1 MSQENVETL
10 RQAVDAVNRRDK
22 ALWRAACDP
31 EIENIPPRDW
41 PESEPTRG
49 PDAIWDF
56 YVEAMDSWGTGIY
69 EITEITEVS
78 HGDLVAHIRG
88 ELQGKVSGAP
98 VIFSFWQ
105 VVKMRNG
112 TAVRIEWFTDRGD
125 ALKAVGLAE

>member
-22 ALWRAACDP
+22 GLWRAACDP

-69 EITEITEVS
+69 GYSEITEVS
-78 HGDLVAHIRG
+78 RDVLVAHIRG
-88 ELQGKVSGAP
+88 ELRGKVSDAP
-98 VIFSFWQ
+98 VTWSFWQ

-112 TAVRIEWFTDRGD
+112 TAMRIEWFTDRSE
-125 ALKAVGLAE
+125 AVEAAGLAE

>member
-1 MSQENVETL
+1 MSEENVKTL

-22 ALWRAACDP
+22 ALWMAACDP
-31 EIENIPPRDW
+31 EIENIPPREW

-56 YVEAMDSWGTGIY
+56 FIAATDPWGAGIY
-69 EITEITEVS
+69 AYTEITEAS
-78 HGDLVAHIRG
+78 HDDLVAHIRG
-88 ELQGKVSGAP
+88 ELRGKVSGAL
-98 VIFSFWQ
+98 VTWSFWQ

-112 TAVRIEWFTDRGD
+112 TAVRIEWFTDRSD